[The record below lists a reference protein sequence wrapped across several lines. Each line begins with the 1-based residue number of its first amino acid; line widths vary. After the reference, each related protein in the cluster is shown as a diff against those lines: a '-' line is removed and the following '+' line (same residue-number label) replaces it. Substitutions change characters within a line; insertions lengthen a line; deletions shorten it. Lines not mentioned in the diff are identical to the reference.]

1 MAQNDIVKYFTGR
14 FLNRAV
20 AFKGNFRLNKLHK
33 NFTKIVIHLFEVIV
47 YGKN

>member
-1 MAQNDIVKYFTGR
+1 MLHGAIEKSR
-14 FLNRAV
+14 PV